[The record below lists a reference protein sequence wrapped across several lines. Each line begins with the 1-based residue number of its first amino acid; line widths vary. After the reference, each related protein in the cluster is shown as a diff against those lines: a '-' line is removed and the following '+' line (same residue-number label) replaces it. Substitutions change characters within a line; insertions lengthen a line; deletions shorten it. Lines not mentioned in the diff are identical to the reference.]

1 MTGGATRGERGSLMQ
16 WWLTVFFLLG
26 NDWISGDHI
35 DGWAS
40 RAFATRG
47 ECETRKQFAE
57 WQTARHPLDVETR
70 WICSAGRPARDP
82 PPGMLEA
89 IWENQPWRIEA
100 QWTGLPKSGGLE
112 IFTREEVPWIA
123 ADGVGLRY
131 SGPLLPPLAD
141 DLRALLLASPQ
152 RFHRVVLELDSNGG
166 ELAYVK
172 ELVALLQEVR
182 GKMELT
188 TRVMEGAICA
198 SGCIPVFMQGKKRK
212 ASGASVWVFHG
223 ARSTLTNIPNPA
235 ATKAYLEI
243 LTASGMK
250 AGFLA
255 FLEEDN
261 RIYKPGSL
269 ILSGYELYGL
279 YKAGIITELLP
290 AWRDEEPILPP
301 GEALR

>member
-1 MTGGATRGERGSLMQ
+1 MQ

-26 NDWISGDHI
+26 GGWVPGDHI

-40 RAFATRG
+40 RAYATRG
-47 ECETRKQFAE
+47 ECEARKRFAE
-57 WQTARHPLDVETR
+57 MQTAQHPLDFETR
-70 WICSAGRPARDP
+70 WICSAGRPARNP

-89 IWENQPWRIEA
+89 NWENHPWRIET
-100 QWTGLPKSGGLE
+100 QWTGPPKSGGLE
-112 IFTREEVPWIA
+112 IYTSKDFPWIA

-131 SGPLLPPLAD
+131 TGPLLPPLAD

-152 RFHRVVLELDSNGG
+152 RFNRVVFELDSNGG

-182 GKMELT
+182 GRMELT
-188 TRVMEGAICA
+188 TRVMEGSICA

-223 ARSTLTNIPNPA
+223 ARGPLTNIPNPA
-235 ATKAYLEI
+235 ATKEYLAI
-243 LTASGMK
+243 LTASGME

-269 ILSGYELYGL
+269 ILSGYEVYGL
-279 YKAGIITELLP
+279 HKAGIITELLP
-290 AWRDEEPILPP
+290 SWRAEDPVLPP
-301 GEALR
+301 GEAPQ